1 MSVIQSQ
8 SAVEAQFDKTVQEDI
23 QLFRSQVNDFIAGK
37 YTDDEFRGFRLR
49 RGVYGQRQAGVQMI
63 RTKVPGG
70 QATAE
75 QFEKMADIADK
86 YAAGKGHLTT
96 RQNMQFHF
104 IPLAVV
110 PDLLG
115 ELAEVRLTT
124 REACYNTVRNIT
136 GCPLAGLGVDETFDI
151 APYVRQAALA
161 FLHQELTDNLPRKF
175 KMSFCGCKTD
185 CMAGGIH
192 DLGFH
197 AKIVDGKRGFRVVAA
212 GGLGPLPS
220 EAQVLDEFLPEER
233 LVNRCEAV
241 IRVFGKYGN
250 RKNKHKA
257 RLKFIVRERS
267 WDWFKEQVEIE
278 YADILANGGI
288 EAPLAVP
295 ESFGA
300 YTSKGRAL
308 GREPLLAVIP
318 DLPADYEN
326 WLRTNVRPQRQPGVV
341 LVDIK
346 VPQGNMTSQQM
357 RAVAQIA
364 RSAGDGIVR
373 ITIDQN
379 LAVAFVEQSRLRE
392 VYALL
397 QQAKLAEAGVDEID
411 DVVTCPGA
419 WSCNLGITKTMNL
432 GEALRTLVSTY
443 KEPEI
448 RKLHIKASGCPNSC
462 GQHWL
467 GEFGFFGNVRKFDG
481 REVPYY
487 QMLLGGGRDRE
498 GNLKY
503 GFTIQ
508 SIPAKSAPEAV
519 RRILEHYLANRE
531 ANETFREY
539 VLRFK
544 VETFRAL
551 TADLA
556 KPIEV
561 APELYMDWG
570 DNEQFSLQLGRAEC
584 AA

>member
-1 MSVIQSQ
+1 MQTQ
-8 SAVEAQFDKTVQEDI
+8 TPVEVQFDQTVKSDLD
-23 QLFRSQVNDFIAGK
+23 LFRSQVNDFLAGK
-37 YTDDEFRGFRLR
+37 MTDDEFRALRLR
-49 RGVYGQRQAGVQMI
+49 RGVYGQRQPDVQMI

-70 QATAE
+70 LATAE
-75 QFEKMADIADK
+75 QMENMADVADK

-110 PDLLG
+110 PDLL
-115 ELAEVRLTT
+115 EDLSKVRLTT
-124 REACYNTVRNIT
+124 REACYNTVRNVT
-136 GCPLAGLGVDETFDI
+136 GCPMAGICPDEIFDI
-151 APYVRQAALA
+151 SPYVRQAAFA

-175 KMSFCGCKTD
+175 KISFSGCKDD

-192 DLGFH
+192 DLGFT
-197 AKIVDGKRGFRVVAA
+197 AQIRDGQKGFKIVAA

-220 EAQVLDEFLPEER
+220 EAQVLDEFLPVER
-233 LVNRCEAV
+233 LVNRCESV
-241 IRVFGKYGN
+241 IRVFAKYGN
-250 RKNKHKA
+250 RKNRHKA

-267 WDWFKEQVEIE
+267 WDWFKEQCDLE

-288 EAPLAVP
+288 EVPQAVP
-295 ESFGA
+295 ENFGA
-300 YTSKGRAL
+300 FSSTPRQL
-308 GREPLLAVIP
+308 GREQLLPVLP
-318 DLPADYEN
+318 DLSPDYEN
-326 WLRTNVRPQRQPGVV
+326 WLRTNVKPQRQAGNVV
-341 LVDIK
+341 LTIK

-364 RSAGDGIVR
+364 RSAGDGLVR

-379 LAVAFVEQSRLRE
+379 LSIAWIQQSRLRE
-392 VYALL
+392 IYAIL
-397 QQAKLAEAGVDEID
+397 QQAKLAESGADEID
-411 DVVTCPGA
+411 DIVTCPGA
-419 WSCNLGITKTMNL
+419 WSCNLGITKTMSL
-432 GEALRTLVSTY
+432 GEALRQTLGNHPDPLV
-443 KEPEI
+443 

-467 GEFGFFGNVRKFDG
+467 GDIGFFGNVRKMNG

-487 QMLLGGGRDRE
+487 QMLLGGGKDRE
-498 GNLKY
+498 SMLKY

-519 RRILEHYLANRE
+519 QRVLEHYIANRLPDE
-531 ANETFREY
+531 SFREY

-544 VETFRAL
+544 VETFRTM

-556 KPIEV
+556 KPMDLE
-561 APELYMDWG
+561 PDFYQDWG

-584 AA
+584 AV

>member
-1 MSVIQSQ
+1 MQAQNAI
-8 SAVEAQFDKTVQEDI
+8 EAQFDQTVKSDI
-23 QLFRSQVNDFIAGK
+23 SLFRSQVDDFLAGRI
-37 YTDDEFRGFRLR
+37 TDDEFRAFRLR
-49 RGVYGQRQAGVQMI
+49 RGVYGQRQMGVQMI

-70 QATAE
+70 LATAE
-75 QFEKMADIADK
+75 QMEKMADIADK
-86 YAAGKGHLTT
+86 YAGGKGHLTT

-104 IPLAVV
+104 VPLRVV
-110 PDLLG
+110 PDMLEELG
-115 ELAEVRLTT
+115 AVRLTT
-124 REACYNTVRNIT
+124 REACYNTVRNVT
-136 GCPLAGLGVDETFDI
+136 GCPLAGVCPDEIFDI
-151 APYVRQAALA
+151 APYVRQAAFA
-161 FLHQELTDNLPRKF
+161 FLHKELTDNLPRKF
-175 KMSFCGCKTD
+175 KISFSGCQDD

-192 DLGFH
+192 DLGFT
-197 AKIVDGKRGFRVVAA
+197 ARMQDGQKGFRVVAA

-220 EAQVLDEFLPEER
+220 EAQVLDEFLPVER

-267 WDWFKEQVEIE
+267 WDWFKEQVELE

-288 EAPLAVP
+288 EAPEMVP
-295 ESFGA
+295 EGFGA
-300 YTSKGRAL
+300 YSPEPRRL
-308 GREPLLAVIP
+308 GREPILPVLPEIP
-318 DLPADYEN
+318 PDYER
-326 WLRTNVRPQRQPGVV
+326 WLRTNVRPQRQTGNAV
-341 LVDIK
+341 LSIK

-357 RAVAQIA
+357 RAVAQVA
-364 RSAGDGIVR
+364 RAAGDGLIR

-379 LAVAFVEQSRLRE
+379 LSIAWIQQNRLRE
-392 VYALL
+392 VYAIL

-419 WSCNLGITKTMNL
+419 WSCNLGITKTMTL
-432 GEALRTLVSTY
+432 GEALRQTLGNHPDPLV
-443 KEPEI
+443 

-467 GEFGFFGNVRKFDG
+467 GDIGFFGNVRKFDG

-487 QMLLGGGRDRE
+487 QMLLGGGKDRE
-498 GNLKY
+498 GMLKY

-508 SIPAKSAPEAV
+508 SIPAKTAPEAV
-519 RRILEHYLANRE
+519 RRVLEHYIANRQPDE
-531 ANETFREY
+531 QFREY
-539 VLRFK
+539 VMRFK

-556 KPIEV
+556 KPMEID
-561 APELYMDWG
+561 PDFYMDWG
-570 DNEQFSLQLGRAEC
+570 DDEPFSLQLGRAEC

>member
-1 MSVIQSQ
+1 MQAQNAI
-8 SAVEAQFDKTVQEDI
+8 EAQFDQTVKSDI
-23 QLFRSQVNDFIAGK
+23 SLFRSQVDDFLTGRI
-37 YTDDEFRGFRLR
+37 TDDEFRAFRLR
-49 RGVYGQRQAGVQMI
+49 RGVYGQRQMGVQMI

-70 QATAE
+70 LATAE
-75 QFEKMADIADK
+75 QMEKMADIADK

-104 IPLAVV
+104 VPLPVV
-110 PDLLG
+110 PDMLEELG
-115 ELAEVRLTT
+115 AVRLTT
-124 REACYNTVRNIT
+124 REACYNTVRNVT
-136 GCPLAGLGVDETFDI
+136 GCPLAGVCPDEIFDI
-151 APYVRQAALA
+151 APYVRQAAFA
-161 FLHQELTDNLPRKF
+161 FLHKELTDNLPRKF
-175 KMSFCGCKTD
+175 KISFSGCQDD

-192 DLGFH
+192 DLGFT
-197 AKIVDGKRGFRVVAA
+197 AQMQDGQKGFRVVAA

-220 EAQVLDEFLPEER
+220 EAQVLDEFLPVER

-241 IRVFGKYGN
+241 IRIFGKYGN

-267 WDWFKEQVEIE
+267 WDWFKEQVELE

-288 EAPLAVP
+288 EAPETVP
-295 ESFGA
+295 EGFGA
-300 YTSKGRAL
+300 YSPEPRPL
-308 GREPLLAVIP
+308 GREPILPVLPEIP
-318 DLPADYEN
+318 PDYER
-326 WLRTNVRPQRQPGVV
+326 WLRTNVRPQRQTGNAV
-341 LVDIK
+341 LSIK

-357 RAVAQIA
+357 RAVAQVA
-364 RSAGDGIVR
+364 RAAGDGLIR

-379 LAVAFVEQSRLRE
+379 LSIAWIQQNRLRE
-392 VYALL
+392 VYAIL

-419 WSCNLGITKTMNL
+419 WSCNLGITKTMTL
-432 GEALRTLVSTY
+432 GEALRQTLGSHPDPLV
-443 KEPEI
+443 

-467 GEFGFFGNVRKFDG
+467 GDIGFFGNVRKFDG

-487 QMLLGGGRDRE
+487 QMLLGGGKDRE
-498 GNLKY
+498 GMLKY

-508 SIPAKSAPEAV
+508 SIPAKTAPEAV
-519 RRILEHYLANRE
+519 RRVLEHYIANRQPDE
-531 ANETFREY
+531 QFREY
-539 VLRFK
+539 VMRFK

-556 KPIEV
+556 KPIEID
-561 APELYMDWG
+561 PDFYMDWG
-570 DNEQFSLQLGRAEC
+570 DDEPFSLQLGRAEC